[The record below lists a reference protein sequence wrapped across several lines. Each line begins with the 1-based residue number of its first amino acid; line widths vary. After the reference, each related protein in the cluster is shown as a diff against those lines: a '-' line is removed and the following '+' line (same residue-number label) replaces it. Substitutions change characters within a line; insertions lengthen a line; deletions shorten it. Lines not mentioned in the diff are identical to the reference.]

1 MEFVTETISEWFL
14 KKRLEVV
21 NYGISGKIASLHK
34 IEPPTWFYKVSY
46 YNNSALAFHNL
57 FLNLLNGFDVRFLT

>member
-1 MEFVTETISEWFL
+1 MEFDPELILEWFMKKKL
-14 KKRLEVV
+14 KLVI
-21 NYGISGKIASLHK
+21 YGLFWKIASLHK
-34 IEPPTWFYKVSY
+34 IGPPTWFYKVSY

>member
-1 MEFVTETISEWFL
+1 MEFVPETISEWFM
-14 KKRLEVV
+14 KKKLEVV
-21 NYGISGKIASLHK
+21 IYGLLGGSASLHK
-34 IEPPTWFYKVSY
+34 IGPPTWFYKVSY